1 MVIVNVCPA
10 AVTSAAPD
18 KIWSVMTAPERVGEW
33 NDAIYVKSEPPSP
46 VQTGQVIYLMAP
58 AFGRRWPFTF
68 RVEALDPERRW
79 VDLLVKLPFGIDNH
93 ERVTLTQ
100 TAEGG
105 TLVRFN

>member
-1 MVIVNVCPA
+1 
-10 AVTSAAPD
+10 
-18 KIWSVMTAPERVGEW
+18 
-33 NDAIYVKSEPPSP
+33 